1 MRRAQMI
8 LGLFALTV
16 AVPAAANIEVVGLQ
30 FARNF
35 LPQGGPPGTGSQVF
49 AQLALGSNFSSGFTS
64 TPAGFR
70 SLFAFGDP
78 LLATDCCFSGTRS
91 FGRYS
96 VFAATNGGSVFDSF
110 QYTQDAWSLAPT
122 LSGGSLPTLDT
133 KIDTLVSLGGGFVQA
148 SNANWAGQR
157 FTIFDNDRGRY
168 AFDSGWIAADA
179 QEVLIPMGALRG
191 GTNYFWA
198 LYFENRID
206 ALGLENATPT
216 SIRFSTSVGGFGQA
230 AAIPEPAS
238 WALLIAGFGLVGAV
252 SRRQRWASAAT
263 SRA

>member
-1 MRRAQMI
+1 MADGLELI
-8 LGLFALTV
+8 LDDRSSDTCQASNGDSWRVVTDAVMGGL
-16 AVPAAANIEVVGLQ
+16 
-30 FARNF
+30 
-35 LPQGGPPGTGSQVF
+35 SD
-49 AQLALGSNFSSGFTS
+49 AQLHSD
-64 TPAGFR
+64 R
-70 SLFAFGDP
+70 IE
-78 LLATDCCFSGTRS
+78 
-91 FGRYS
+91 GR
-96 VFAATNGGSVFDSF
+96 ACLRLKGR
-110 QYTQDAWSLAPT
+110 
-122 LSGGSLPTLDT
+122 
-133 KIDTLVSLGGGFVQA
+133 VSRRNNGGFVQA

-168 AFDSGWIAADA
+168 AFDGGWIAADA

-206 ALGLENATPT
+206 APGLENATPT